1 MESYSPVAYVHRE
14 VVEEEIAKGREGKIF
29 FFNDKGEVDSCA
41 GKIIKMDE
49 IPGQG
54 IFAFIDTAPAIRID
68 RLITVFGIPAAAYDE
83 YESYT
88 NQCLS
93 CTGGYDL

>member
-29 FFNDKGEVDSCA
+29 FFNDKGEVDSCT

-49 IPGQG
+49 LPGKG